1 MVSLAL
7 AAYVLLSAAGASP
20 AAATARPP
28 AMAKA
33 STTPSPAASA
43 GDPAAPVPVIL
54 FLIDNSASLPP
65 LDPQEKR
72 VAALEK
78 MFSFLQGQPYR
89 LILFGGRNEVYV
101 DDLERYRNNGQWTDY
116 YFAFVKARE
125 LMQGYRAGTEFKMI
139 LVTDAIVDPAPP
151 DWADME
157 VPAGADLRAHS
168 VQQSLALVRDLKVPL
183 YVILIGD
190 AVGGIGGDERAP
202 GLMLDLVRAANGA
215 AATPMAQT
223 VASFFDDNGV
233 LLKKFIFRVK
243 PEEGLKKVEPVVKR
257 IAAPPQTAVEF
268 QFLSVLVLPLVLFLA
283 LLLGI
288 LVRSFPGPG
297 DVEILELSR
306 DLPLHVAADRLHKVA
321 AGGWSAQGLSLVS
334 QAKDASA
341 TFAWQTPQVDLT
353 GKGLDL
359 GGADELT
366 SGLLAL
372 DLDGLRRTLAE
383 LSSEGSKEDKI
394 QALNL
399 DYVAR
404 NLDGEEAKRILTTPV
419 AERRRIPPLE
429 FLRAKA
435 HLLSNDE
442 LRKEL
447 TEPRVHVTTYGR
459 ENGSGLLAPGA
470 GTRVGPYTF
479 LVKDVAKGGRKD
491 VRLVLYYDRV
501 PSLLGL
507 KSWLPDAF
515 QRAVRFRRSTQRVV
529 S

>member
-1 MVSLAL
+1 L
-7 AAYVLLSAAGASP
+7 
-20 AAATARPP
+20 
-28 AMAKA
+28 
-33 STTPSPAASA
+33 
-43 GDPAAPVPVIL
+43 IL

-78 MFSFLQGQPYR
+78 MFTFLQGQPYR
-89 LILFGGRNEVYV
+89 LILFGGRREVFV
-101 DDLERYRNNGQWTDY
+101 DDLQRYRNNGQWTDY
-116 YFAFVKARE
+116 YFAFTKARE

-139 LVTDAIVDPAPP
+139 LVTDAIVDPDPA
-151 DWADME
+151 DWADMD
-157 VPAGADLRAHS
+157 VPPGADLRAHT
-168 VQQSLALVRDLKVPL
+168 VQQSLALVRELKVPL

-190 AVGGIGGDERAP
+190 EVGGIGGDERAP
-202 GLMLDLVRAANGA
+202 GLILDLVRAANGA

-233 LLKKFIFRVK
+233 LLKKFIFRVA
-243 PEEGLKKVEPVVKR
+243 PEEGLKKVEPVVRR
-257 IAAPPQTAVEF
+257 ITAPPKTGVEF
-268 QFLSVLVLPLVLFLA
+268 QFLSVLILPLALFLA

-306 DLPLHVAADRLHKVA
+306 DSPLHVAADRLHKVHS
-321 AGGWSAQGLSLVS
+321 GGWSAQGLSLVG
-334 QAKDASA
+334 QARDAAA
-341 TFAWQTPQVDLT
+341 TFSWQAPEVDLT

-366 SGLLAL
+366 ASLLAM
-372 DLDGLRRTLAE
+372 DLDSLRRALAE
-383 LSSEGSKEDKI
+383 LSTEGSKEDKI

-404 NLDGEEAKRILTTPV
+404 NLDGAEARRILTTPAV
-419 AERRRIPPLE
+419 ERRRIPPLD

-447 TEPRVHVTTYGR
+447 TEPRVQLTTYGR
-459 ENGSGLLAPGA
+459 EDGRHELSPGGA
-470 GTRVGPYTF
+470 ARVGPYTF
-479 LVKDVAKGGRKD
+479 LVKDVSRGGRKD

-507 KSWLPDAF
+507 KTWLPDAF
-515 QRAVRFRRSTQRVV
+515 QRAVRFRRSSQRVV

>member
-1 MVSLAL
+1 M
-7 AAYVLLSAAGASP
+7 
-20 AAATARPP
+20 
-28 AMAKA
+28 
-33 STTPSPAASA
+33 PSPAASA
-43 GDPAAPVPVIL
+43 AASAEPVPIIL

-89 LILFGGRNEVYV
+89 LILFGGRHEVYV

-116 YFAFVKARE
+116 YFAFTKARE

-151 DWADME
+151 DWADMD

-168 VQQSLALVRDLKVPL
+168 VQQSLQLVRDLKVPL

-257 IAAPPQTAVEF
+257 ITAPPQTNVEF
-268 QFLSVLVLPLVLFLA
+268 QFLSVLVLPLALFLA

-288 LVRSFPGPG
+288 MVRSFPGPG

-359 GGADELT
+359 SGTDELT

-404 NLDGEEAKRILTTPV
+404 NLDGAEARRILATPV

-442 LRKEL
+442 LRREL